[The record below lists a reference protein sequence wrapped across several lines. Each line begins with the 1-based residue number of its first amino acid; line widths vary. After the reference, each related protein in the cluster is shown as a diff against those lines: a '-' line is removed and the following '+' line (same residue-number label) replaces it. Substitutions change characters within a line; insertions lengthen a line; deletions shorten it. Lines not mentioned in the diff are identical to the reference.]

1 MDKLTSMLVFTKV
14 AKAGS
19 FAAAAK
25 ELGLS
30 RAMATKHVMQL
41 ENGLGIRLLN
51 RTTRNLNLTEVG
63 AVYLERCR
71 QILDDM
77 EEMELAVTRL
87 QTEPRGLLKVSAT
100 PFFGSYHLAPAI
112 GAYMEVYSDVRVEL
126 SLQTTYV
133 DLIEEGFDL
142 AIQLDELQD
151 SSLIA
156 RSLGTS
162 QRVVCGAPGYFKKH
176 GIPQTPEDLRHHSCL
191 VNLSLSPRD
200 NWQFNIPGG
209 ATTVIKVS
217 GTLQANV
224 ADALRIAALSGLGL
238 VIMPTY
244 MVGQDIR
251 KGRLQPVLTEYVP
264 APLQIHAVY
273 PHRKHL
279 SAKVRTFVD
288 FLHERFHPKP
298 YWEEWAQDQLQDGR
312 TVAVKPPVKTP
323 TRQAAR

>member
-19 FAAAAK
+19 FASAAK

-51 RTTRNLNLTEVG
+51 RTTRNLSLTEVG
-63 AVYLERCR
+63 MVYLERCL
-71 QILDDM
+71 QILDEM
-77 EEMELAVTRL
+77 EEMEIAVTRL
-87 QTEPRGLLKVSAT
+87 QTEPRGILKVSAT
-100 PFFGSYHLAPAI
+100 PFFGAYHLAPAI
-112 GAYMEVYSDVRVEL
+112 AAYTEVYPDVNVEL
-126 SLQTTYV
+126 MLQASYI

-142 AIQLDELQD
+142 AIHLDELRD

-156 RSLGTS
+156 RKLGSS
-162 QRVVCGAPGYFKKH
+162 QRLVCGAPSYFKKH
-176 GIPQTPEDLRHHSCL
+176 GVPKTPDDLRKHNCL
-191 VNLSLSPRD
+191 VNSILPPRD
-200 NWQFNIPGG
+200 QWQFSIPGG
-209 ATTVIKVS
+209 ETTVVRVS
-217 GTLQANV
+217 GTMHSNV
-224 ADALRIAALSGLGL
+224 ADALRMAGLSGLGL
-238 VIMPTY
+238 VLLPTY

-251 KGRLQPVLTEYVP
+251 KGRLQAVLTDYVP
-264 APLQIHAVY
+264 APLEIHAVY

-298 YWEEWAQDQLQDGR
+298 YWEEWSQED
-312 TVAVKPPVKTP
+312 
-323 TRQAAR
+323 

>member
-100 PFFGSYHLAPAI
+100 PFFGSYHLIPAI
-112 GAYMEVYSDVRVEL
+112 SAYMEVYPDVHVDL
-126 SLQTTYV
+126 TLQASYV

-162 QRVVCGAPGYFKKH
+162 QRVVCGSPAYFKKF
-176 GIPQTPEDLRHHSCL
+176 GTPKSPEELRNHNCL
-191 VNLSLSPRD
+191 VNLSLAPRD
-200 NWQFNIPGG
+200 QWQFNIPGG
-209 ATTVIKVS
+209 ETMTIKVQ

-238 VIMPTY
+238 VILPTY

-251 KGRLQPVLTEYVP
+251 KSRLQAVLTEYVP
-264 APLQIHAVY
+264 APLEIHAVY

-288 FLHERFHPKP
+288 FLHDRFHPKP
-298 YWEEWAQDQLQDGR
+298 YWEEWAQDHLQE
-312 TVAVKPPVKTP
+312 A
-323 TRQAAR
+323 

>member
-51 RTTRNLNLTEVG
+51 RTTRHLNLTEVG

-100 PFFGSYHLAPAI
+100 PFFGSYHLIPAI
-112 GAYMEVYSDVRVEL
+112 SAYMEVYPDVHVDL
-126 SLQTTYV
+126 TLQTSYV

-142 AIQLDELQD
+142 AIQLDDLQD

-162 QRVVCGAPGYFKKH
+162 QRVVCGSPAYFKKF
-176 GIPQTPEDLRHHSCL
+176 GTPKSPEELRNHNCL
-191 VNLSLSPRD
+191 VNLSLAPRD
-200 NWQFNIPGG
+200 QWQFNIPGG
-209 ATTVIKVS
+209 ETMTIKVQ

-238 VIMPTY
+238 VILPTY
-244 MVGQDIR
+244 RVGQDIR
-251 KGRLQPVLTEYVP
+251 KSRLQAILTEYVP
-264 APLQIHAVY
+264 APLEIHAVY

-288 FLHERFHPKP
+288 FLHDRFHPKP
-298 YWEEWAQDQLQDGR
+298 YWEEWAQDQLQE
-312 TVAVKPPVKTP
+312 A
-323 TRQAAR
+323 

>member
-51 RTTRNLNLTEVG
+51 RTTRHLNLTEVG

-100 PFFGSYHLAPAI
+100 PFFGSYHLIPAI
-112 GAYMEVYSDVRVEL
+112 SAYMEVYPDVHVDL
-126 SLQTTYV
+126 TLQTSYV

-142 AIQLDELQD
+142 AIQLDDLQD

-162 QRVVCGAPGYFKKH
+162 QRVVCGSPAYFKKF
-176 GIPQTPEDLRHHSCL
+176 GTPKSPEELRNHNCL
-191 VNLSLSPRD
+191 VNLSLAPRD
-200 NWQFNIPGG
+200 QWQFNIPGG
-209 ATTVIKVS
+209 ETMTIKVQ

-238 VIMPTY
+238 VILPTY

-251 KGRLQPVLTEYVP
+251 KSRLQAILTEYVP
-264 APLQIHAVY
+264 APLEIHAVL
-273 PHRKHL
+273 PAPQT
-279 SAKVRTFVD
+279 SFGQGAD
-288 FLHERFHPKP
+288 FR
-298 YWEEWAQDQLQDGR
+298 
-312 TVAVKPPVKTP
+312 
-323 TRQAAR
+323 

>member
-87 QTEPRGLLKVSAT
+87 QTEPRGLLKVSAS
-100 PFFGSYHLAPAI
+100 PFFGSYHVAPAI
-112 GAYMEVYSDVRVEL
+112 TAYMEVYPDVHVDL
-126 SLQTTYV
+126 ILQTSYA

-162 QRVVCGAPGYFKKH
+162 QRVVCGAPAYFKKH
-176 GIPQTPEDLRHHSCL
+176 GTPKTPEDLKNHNCL
-191 VNLSLSPRD
+191 VNVSLSPRD
-200 NWQFNIPGG
+200 HWQFTIPGG
-209 ATTVIKVS
+209 ESLTVKVS
-217 GTLQANV
+217 GSLQANV

-238 VIMPTY
+238 VILPTY

-251 KGRLQPVLTEYVP
+251 KNRLQAVLTEYVP
-264 APLQIHAVY
+264 APLEIHAVY

-298 YWEEWAQDQLQDGR
+298 YWEEWAQEQMQDN
-312 TVAVKPPVKTP
+312 
-323 TRQAAR
+323 

>member
-1 MDKLTSMLVFTKV
+1 MDKLTSMLVFSKV

-87 QTEPRGLLKVSAT
+87 QTEPRGLLKVCAT

-112 GAYMEVYSDVRVEL
+112 SAYMEVYPDVHVDL
-126 SLQTTYV
+126 TLQTSNV

-162 QRVVCGAPGYFKKH
+162 QRVVCGAPAYFKQH
-176 GIPQTPEDLRHHSCL
+176 GIPQSPEDLRNHNCL

-200 NWQFNIPGG
+200 HWQFNIPGG
-209 ATTVIKVS
+209 ETTVVKVS
-217 GTLQANV
+217 GTMQANV
-224 ADALRIAALSGLGL
+224 ADALRISALSGLGL
-238 VIMPTY
+238 VILPTY

-251 KGRLQPVLTEYVP
+251 RNRLQAVLTEFVP
-264 APLQIHAVY
+264 APLEIHAVY

-298 YWEEWAQDQLQDGR
+298 YWEEWAQDQLQ
-312 TVAVKPPVKTP
+312 
-323 TRQAAR
+323 QA

>member
-1 MDKLTSMLVFTKV
+1 MDKLTSMLVFSKV

-112 GAYMEVYSDVRVEL
+112 SAYMEVYPDVHVDL
-126 SLQTTYV
+126 TLQTSYV

-142 AIQLDELQD
+142 AIQLDELED

-162 QRVVCGAPGYFKKH
+162 QRVVCGSPAFFKKH
-176 GIPQTPEDLRHHSCL
+176 GKPKTPEDLRNYNCL
-191 VNLSLSPRD
+191 VNLSLAPRD
-200 NWQFNIPGG
+200 HWQFNIPGG
-209 ATTVIKVS
+209 ETTVVKVT
-217 GTLQANV
+217 GNMQANV

-238 VIMPTY
+238 VILPTY

-251 KGRLQPVLTEYVP
+251 RNRLQTVLTEFVP
-264 APLQIHAVY
+264 APLEIHAVY

-298 YWEEWAQDQLQDGR
+298 YWEDWAQDQMQES
-312 TVAVKPPVKTP
+312 
-323 TRQAAR
+323 

>member
-19 FAAAAK
+19 FASAAK

-51 RTTRNLNLTEVG
+51 RTTRNLSLTEVG
-63 AVYLERCR
+63 MVYLERCL

-77 EEMELAVTRL
+77 EEMEIAVTRL
-87 QTEPRGLLKVSAT
+87 QTEPRGILKVSAT
-100 PFFGSYHLAPAI
+100 PFFGAYHLAPAI
-112 GAYMEVYSDVRVEL
+112 AAYMEVYPDVNVEL
-126 SLQTTYV
+126 MLQAGYV

-142 AIQLDELQD
+142 AIHLDELRD

-156 RSLGTS
+156 RKLGSS
-162 QRVVCGAPGYFKKH
+162 QRVVCGSPLYFKKH
-176 GIPQTPEDLRHHSCL
+176 GIPETPDDLRKHNCL
-191 VNLSLSPRD
+191 VNSSLPPRD
-200 NWQFNIPGG
+200 QWQFSATGG
-209 ATTVIKVS
+209 ETTVVKVT
-217 GTLQANV
+217 GTMQANV
-224 ADALRIAALSGLGL
+224 ADALRMAALSGLGL
-238 VIMPTY
+238 VLLPTY

-251 KGRLQPVLTEYVP
+251 KNRLQAVLTDYVP
-264 APLQIHAVY
+264 ASLEIHAVY

-298 YWEEWAQDQLQDGR
+298 YWEEWSQDE
-312 TVAVKPPVKTP
+312 
-323 TRQAAR
+323 

>member
-19 FAAAAK
+19 FASAAK

-51 RTTRNLNLTEVG
+51 RTTRNLSLTEVG
-63 AVYLERCR
+63 VVYLERCL
-71 QILDDM
+71 QILDEM
-77 EEMELAVTRL
+77 EETEIAVTRL
-87 QTEPRGLLKVSAT
+87 QTEPRGTLKVNAT
-100 PFFGSYHLAPAI
+100 PFFGAYHLSPAI
-112 GAYMEVYSDVRVEL
+112 AAYMEVYPDVTVEL
-126 SLQTTYV
+126 ILQAGYV

-142 AIQLDELQD
+142 AIHLDELRD

-156 RSLGTS
+156 RKLGTS
-162 QRVVCGAPGYFKKH
+162 QRIVCGAPQYFKKH
-176 GIPQTPEDLRHHSCL
+176 GIPKTPDDLRKHNCL
-191 VNLSLSPRD
+191 INSSLPPRD
-200 NWQFNIPGG
+200 QWQFNSPGAG
-209 ATTVIKVS
+209 TTVVKVA
-217 GTLQANV
+217 GTMQSNV
-224 ADALRIAALSGLGL
+224 ADALRIAAISGLGL
-238 VIMPTY
+238 VLLPTY

-251 KGRLQPVLTEYVP
+251 KNRLQAVLTDQSP
-264 APLQIHAVY
+264 ASLEIHAVY

-298 YWEEWAQDQLQDGR
+298 YWEEWSQRDD
-312 TVAVKPPVKTP
+312 
-323 TRQAAR
+323 